1 MSPVTNIGFQRTRD
15 RMVGLN
21 AATTGAAVD
30 SLGVGSN
37 DAAEAPGDTRLG
49 AGAAPRDQSNWKS
62 GAGLAITSI
71 GGGAAD
77 ADPAWQFESTWGTAE
92 ANFTIFEIG
101 SSAGALAGANP
112 AGNDGTRLYS
122 RKRIGGAGGIG
133 KTPDI
138 ELVGRL
144 RVTY

>member
-1 MSPVTNIGFQRTRD
+1 VSPVVNIGLLRTRD

-21 AATTGAAVD
+21 AASTGAAVD
-30 SLGVGSN
+30 SLGIGSN

-49 AGAAPRDQSNWKS
+49 AGAAPANASSWKS
-62 GAGLAITSI
+62 GAGLTVTSI

-77 ADPAWQFESTWGTAE
+77 PDPAWQFEATWGTAE
-92 ANFTIFEIG
+92 ANFVVFEIG
-101 SSAGALAGANP
+101 TSAGALAGDNP

-133 KTPDI
+133 KTADI

-144 RVTY
+144 KVTY